1 VKLTAASVRARVKHW
16 QRRLHLEDWDLR
28 VTFGPNPEDQS
39 EASCRARHEYGAATL
54 NFDLSVIPAGE
65 LDDYIR
71 HEIVHLPSWAAWHA
85 AEQLA
90 KTDFEREILRVEF
103 EKLTT
108 YLERLAKRVTA
119 R

>member
-54 NFDLSVIPAGE
+54 NFD
-65 LDDYIR
+65 DYIR